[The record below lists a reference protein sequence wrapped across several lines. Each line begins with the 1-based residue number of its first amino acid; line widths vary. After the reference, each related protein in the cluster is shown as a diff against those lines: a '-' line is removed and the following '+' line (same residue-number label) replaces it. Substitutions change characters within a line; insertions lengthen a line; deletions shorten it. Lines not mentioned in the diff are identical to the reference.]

1 MATVPNIDG
10 TTGDVDDFATWVA
23 ASRPAL
29 LRAAWAITGDPDL
42 AEDVLHSALASVLPK
57 WGDLRDR
64 RAANAYVRRAMVNHH
79 HSWHRRPQNRL
90 EQPVAVLP
98 EPAAV
103 ATGSGESVA
112 TADQGRRLWE
122 LVLALPRQQRAAVVL
137 RYYEGL
143 SEAETAH
150 ALGVSLGAVKSN
162 TSRGIANLRGQAV
175 IVGLEGGG

>member
-1 MATVPNIDG
+1 MNRVMATVPNVDG

-98 EPAAV
+98 TQQQLAVPA
-103 ATGSGESVA
+103 
-112 TADQGRRLWE
+112 GRR
-122 LVLALPRQQRAAVVL
+122 VAQSVGRR
-137 RYYEGL
+137 
-143 SEAETAH
+143 H
-150 ALGVSLGAVKSN
+150 ASPMYVDK
-162 TSRGIANLRGQAV
+162 
-175 IVGLEGGG
+175 